1 MQPISCRLSPGLLPS
16 LLTASGAVKPPPP
29 KKVTRHQNL
38 VQLLQKSSLRFFTRR
53 NLVQHQEG
61 LTSNM
66 YYWKPCC
73 TSWCQLTLS
82 LLVFHQRSV
91 FSTLVQAL
99 HQFRILT
106 GASSSQVLAKSH
118 DGGGGCTKKKA
129 GWSPSI
135 TRAGRLGWR
144 QSQQAS
150 GPNNYVSNI
159 KLQTQIWPRR
169 SG

>member
-82 LLVFHQRSV
+82 LLVFHQRLV

-118 DGGGGCTKKKA
+118 DGGGGCTKKSWVVPFHHQSWAA
-129 GWSPSI
+129 GLAAPEE
-135 TRAGRLGWR
+135 AGGGRINELCRRRGQKFGWM
-144 QSQQAS
+144 A
-150 GPNNYVSNI
+150 
-159 KLQTQIWPRR
+159 
-169 SG
+169 